1 MRVKAITAEPLP
13 FAAQRAQLREQTAHR
28 ALRASLVQ
36 KDTDGTIPEHDRR
49 IKEPLM
55 TADVNVAGV
64 ERWASALGG
73 AALAAYG
80 VKQMREDRSV
90 AGAMLTAAGGALIAR
105 GGTGHCPVYAAAGF
119 NTADAESTRASLSGS
134 RGVNVEEVVTINASP
149 EQLFGYWRN
158 LSQLPLF
165 MSHLVSVQQL
175 DYRRSHWV
183 AKAPAGRTVQW
194 DAEII
199 NEIPGELLGW
209 RTLDRSDVVS
219 AGSVRF
225 KRATGDRGTEVR
237 VRLQYD
243 PPAGKIGAT
252 VAWLLGHEPAQSI
265 REDLRRFKQ
274 LMETGE
280 VPTIAGQPRGQQSM
294 FNYD

>member
-1 MRVKAITAEPLP
+1 
-13 FAAQRAQLREQTAHR
+13 
-28 ALRASLVQ
+28 
-36 KDTDGTIPEHDRR
+36 
-49 IKEPLM
+49 M

-80 VKQMREDRSV
+80 VKQMREERSV
-90 AGAMLTAAGGALIAR
+90 AGAMIAAAGGALIAR
-105 GGTGHCPVYAAAGF
+105 GGSGHCPVYAAAGF
-119 NTADAESTRASLSGS
+119 NTADSDARAELRGR
-134 RGVNVEEVVTINASP
+134 RGVDVEEVVTINAP
-149 EQLFGYWRN
+149 AEQLFGFWRDF
-158 LSQLPLF
+158 SQLPAI
-165 MSHLVSVQQL
+165 MEHLVSVQQM

-209 RTLDRSDVVS
+209 RTLEGADVVS
-219 AGSVRF
+219 AGSVQF
-225 KRATGDRGTEVR
+225 KRATGGRGTEVR

-243 PPAGKIGAT
+243 PPAGKVGTT
-252 VAWLLGHEPAQSI
+252 VAWMLGHEPSQTI

-280 VPTIAGQPRGQQSM
+280 VPTVAGQSRGKSSIL
-294 FNYD
+294 NRD